1 MPTTTLPPYSPL
13 LVDVG
18 EAEARGNVT
27 PLTDAVVVQMLETA
41 VAIKTGSTTLE
52 AAAVKDSGTE
62 ERDVVEQPLLSNEVL
77 VVARSAQIR
86 TSGTGY
92 RANSPVQIW
101 LHSDPVLLD
110 VVVTQID
117 GTFRSVVPLPK
128 GIAMG
133 DHTLRVVVFPVG
145 SSPSREVSA
154 GAAAVKEAAFGIK
167 LLDDATYESVRSG
180 RISIDDVD
188 RSFVRG
194 ISSLRPFGTGQA
206 SGWIAL
212 LMLLMLIAA
221 YTGDAPL
228 IASRRRAPHAV
239 SALIDDSL
247 WVRTLGNRRYALSAA
262 AVVLVISSLA
272 GSDFLP
278 IYPTALGFVA
288 LTVIGAVD
296 PLAGFA
302 AFAATLVGAV
312 LGGAAQNS
320 DEWRVALV
328 VAATYVAAP
337 MLASAVVRRFRRVS
351 AMPVALMVGVVVYY
365 VATFTMT
372 RVAGALLQA
381 ELSIE
386 ASTLVL
392 VTPAAIALVSRWIL
406 DQRYEHMHRR
416 ELALRR
422 MTITL
427 GLAPLGLALLAFVV
441 LSNVLIDDESL
452 LALLLLGLIVGLRQ
466 AQTSNRLPRSPSPSR
481 SRRTGRRLSAKRP
494 PTSRTR

>member
-13 LVDVG
+13 LVDAG
-18 EAEARGNVT
+18 EADARGNIS

-41 VAIKTGSTTLE
+41 VAITVGSGTIE
-52 AAAVKDSGTE
+52 AAAVAEVGTE
-62 ERDVVEQPLLSNEVL
+62 ERDVVEQPLLSGEVL

-86 TSGTGY
+86 VSGTGY
-92 RANSPVQIW
+92 RAKSPVQIW

-110 VVVTQID
+110 VVVTQDD
-117 GTFRSVVPLPK
+117 GAFRSVVPVPK
-128 GIAMG
+128 GIAMR

-145 SSPSREVSA
+145 SSPSGEVSA
-154 GAAAVKEAAFGIK
+154 GAAAVKEVAFGIK
-167 LLDDATYESVRSG
+167 LLDDATYELVRSG

-188 RSFVRG
+188 RSFVTG

-247 WVRTLGNRRYALSAA
+247 WVCTLGNRRYALSAA
-262 AVVLVISSLA
+262 AVALAISSLA
-272 GSDFLP
+272 GSHFLP

-302 AFAATLVGAV
+302 AFAATLVGAA

-320 DEWRVALV
+320 DEWRAALV

-337 MLASAVVRRFRRVS
+337 MVASAVARRFRRVS
-351 AMPVALMVGVVVYY
+351 AEAVATLIGVVVYCI
-365 VATFTMT
+365 VGFALT
-372 RVAGALLQA
+372 RVVGALLRA
-381 ELSIE
+381 ELAIE
-386 ASTLVL
+386 RTTLWL
-392 VTPAAIALVSRWIL
+392 LAPAAVTLAIRWYL
-406 DQRYEHMHRR
+406 DQRFEQEHRR

-422 MTITL
+422 VRITV

-466 AQTSNRLPRSPSPSR
+466 AQTSNRLPRSPSPAR
-481 SRRTGRRLSAKRP
+481 SRRTGTRLSAKRP